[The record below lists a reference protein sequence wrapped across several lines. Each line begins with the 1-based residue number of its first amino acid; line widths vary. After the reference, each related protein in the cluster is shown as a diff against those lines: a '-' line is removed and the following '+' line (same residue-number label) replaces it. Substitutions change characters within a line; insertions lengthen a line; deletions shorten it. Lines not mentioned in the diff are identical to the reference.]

1 MKGDSSKAFEFKGKY
16 FKIIHLMPWKMLMH
30 ARDCSKDQTQD
41 EDEKEEL
48 QTMKVEI
55 SRVQAL

>member
-1 MKGDSSKAFEFKGKY
+1 MQGIAPRIKPK
-16 FKIIHLMPWKMLMH
+16 
-30 ARDCSKDQTQD
+30 D

-55 SRVQAL
+55 SRIQALWSPPIEKKEVLEW

>member
-1 MKGDSSKAFEFKGKY
+1 MQAIAPSIKPK
-16 FKIIHLMPWKMLMH
+16 
-30 ARDCSKDQTQD
+30 D

-55 SRVQAL
+55 SRVQALWNPPIQKKEVLEW